1 MNKKQQELLDK
12 CIKVE
17 KDTTPSFDMIHIIQ
31 QRKLHDSGYRMMY
44 VIGYDRDLK
53 QYFLL
58 NDYSDVIDI
67 NVSNCK
73 DLRMDID
80 RDGIITIWSWRSK
93 LKSTFRVSSCC
104 FETCY
109 KEDN

>member
-12 CIKVE
+12 CIEVE
-17 KDTTPSFDMIHIIQ
+17 WRETPSFDRIHIIQ

-44 VIGYDRDLK
+44 VIGYDNDLK

-67 NVSNCK
+67 NVNNCR
-73 DLRMDID
+73 DLRMDIN
-80 RDGIITIWSWRSK
+80 RDGIRLIRIKGYSPKNTEKIRIFIAK
-93 LKSTFRVSSCC
+93 NF
-104 FETCY
+104 
-109 KEDN
+109 